1 MTERWRAVLA
11 LLVAATS
18 GLPLQAAPL
27 ENVESGA
34 NGANIAVLVQGDV
47 SVKRKGWTTYEPV
60 VFGTNLRA
68 GDLIRVNSSSHAKIV
83 CSDLTVHDL
92 PVGVAGVPCTPTRNV
107 LRSKDGSVINKTRS
121 YELPTSKD
129 GSLINAT
136 RSKPP
141 DGTYPIVLWP
151 RKTKLLSPNPTLQWT
166 YVPGT
171 KAYVIA
177 IRGPQFLWAT
187 QASGTVYAYPAG
199 APRLKPG
206 LDYKL
211 IVQAGDRSSSE
222 EPGIGLGFSILDG
235 KERSSIENEQQ
246 RIQALGLPDGP
257 TQFLIATLYAAN
269 GLRAEAIQRLEK
281 ASAQMNEAGVTRLLG
296 DLYLEVGLT
305 RQAEASYLKALEL
318 SKAENDEEGQML
330 IHLALGNIYGEVLG
344 NNKLAREHLSAT
356 LALANKIG
364 DEGAAS
370 LADQKLAKLNKEG
383 V

>member
-1 MTERWRAVLA
+1 MTERWRALLA
-11 LLVAATS
+11 LLVAATW
-18 GLPLQAAPL
+18 GLPLQAAPF
-27 ENVESGA
+27 ENSESGA

-107 LRSKDGSVINKTRS
+107 LRSKDGSVINV
-121 YELPTSKD
+121 
-129 GSLINAT
+129 T

-141 DGTYPIVLWP
+141 DGTYPVVLSP
-151 RKTKLLSPNPTLQWT
+151 RKTKLLSPNPTLEWT
-166 YVPGT
+166 PVSGT
-171 KAYVIA
+171 KAYVTA

-187 QASGTVYAYPAG
+187 QTSGTVYAYPVG

-206 LDYKL
+206 VDYKL

-222 EPGIGLGFSILDG
+222 EPEFGLGFSILDG

-281 ASAQMNEAGVTRLLG
+281 ASPQMNEAGVTRLLG

-330 IHLALGNIYGEVLG
+330 IHLVLGNIYGEVLG

-364 DEGAAS
+364 DEGATS